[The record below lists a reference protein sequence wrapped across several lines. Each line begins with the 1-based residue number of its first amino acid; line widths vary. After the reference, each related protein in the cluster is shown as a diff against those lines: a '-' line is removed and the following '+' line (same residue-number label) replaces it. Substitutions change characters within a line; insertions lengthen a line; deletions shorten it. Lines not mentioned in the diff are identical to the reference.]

1 MAEENVT
8 VKVNFEADLESIN
21 KTLDE
26 LEEKVKNTDMGSDEL
41 VELSKQ
47 ERKVN
52 TEFNNLSLAMDRVG
66 KRSSVLTE
74 VENRV
79 QQLGKAIAEL
89 RQNAADTSE
98 NAAAIKNITAQAE
111 GLINQASIVAG
122 VVAGATAAVK
132 AIKSSIKDLVNN
144 VKLASNTI
152 TSLAKFAGSSLI
164 SIGNQVIESLK
175 NRISSIVN
183 TIKGLVQIDLRQLGY
198 NAIGIANEFK
208 NLGGTA
214 QIVARQMS
222 NAFYEAAGDSY
233 ESLVQ
238 LSNGTGKVTST
249 LLNFMN
255 SWTGQIALVKAQLT
269 SIGANIGNLL
279 MKVFYPLLVVLNKI
293 LAVVNALI
301 GKLASLFGFK
311 TENLS
316 SILGN
321 VGGASP
327 TQNKGLEDYT
337 KSTNK
342 AAKAT
347 KKLSDNTKKAKDNLQ
362 GYDKLNNNTTD
373 DLEDLTDKMDDLAS
387 DGLGDLGAGAGGIF
401 DTDKLFDNLMDDLN
415 LIPEWLQEWIDKLI
429 DLVKA
434 GDWYGVGAHIGD
446 LVNKG
451 LKSLDD
457 FLNDD
462 SLRAKLQ
469 KFNEA
474 FLDFANG
481 LLDTVNW
488 SLLGKTIA
496 STLNLIAFE
505 INDLYKQAVKKGTLI
520 KIGKA
525 LHDAFF
531 GFVKNVDAYE
541 VGKAVTTLMRSI
553 IDIVYTSLST
563 MTGIEAEKLAEQLF
577 NFVDGAFDRLM
588 GMEEGDLASG
598 AEKIGTII
606 ANVINLGF
614 SIIGKLI
621 NKDTAT
627 KAADAIVTILN
638 TAIEGLNV
646 NKMETALT
654 GLLNFVSTLLTKL
667 ATEINF
673 EEFTSK
679 ISETLNNSIQN
690 GDVEQFVASVIGFI
704 KKIYDSV
711 KQIIHDTDKSDLVK
725 AILNGIIE
733 GGGGELIKDWAM
745 FSLAPKLIG
754 ALAIGIAAFAGSKW
768 LLTSA
773 FTKALG
779 MANLTGAGA
788 EVGATAVEGATGAL
802 EGATGAAEAAGSAVG
817 GVLAT
822 VLQVVG
828 AIAGIIGFVKNF
840 ADAITGGLDESNA
853 KATILYATLTGFAL
867 GGPIG
872 GIIGALVG
880 GFADL
885 VLAFIQDT
893 DQIREKTGELF
904 NYLGLKIKEIP
915 QQILVNLLTILD
927 NIQFLFNR
935 AKNVIETAFP
945 NLTNAIKTGVTN
957 ALNWIVNT
965 IKNFMSTI
973 FNAGKLV
980 GEWAA
985 KGIANGISAG
995 IKWITDKVDSVVK
1008 SIKNRFSNGL
1018 QIHSP
1023 SKVME
1028 NLAIFVP
1035 KGVAKGIADGQGS
1048 VDDAMS
1054 DMITSM
1060 KFSDF
1065 YTDAYNQTDTFVDDV
1080 TKRLQDITTPEL
1092 DPMKYQADIIK
1103 NPTQTAS
1110 MIAQSY
1116 NESSAAQA
1124 SGIMSSIYNRIV
1136 AGAAQTG
1143 GKNVV
1148 VDVYLDKNNRL
1159 GQYIIDTM
1167 RGDVVMTGGV

>member
-111 GLINQASIVAG
+111 GLINQASLIAG
-122 VVAGATAAVK
+122 VVEGATAAVK

-152 TSLAKFAGSSLI
+152 TSLAKAAGSSLI

-175 NRISSIVN
+175 SRINSIVN

-198 NAIGIANEFK
+198 SAIGIANEFK

-233 ESLVQ
+233 ESLVK
-238 LSNGTGKVTST
+238 LSNGTGKVTNT

-316 SILGN
+316 GILGN
-321 VGGASP
+321 VGGASS

-337 KSTNK
+337 KSANK

-387 DGLGDLGAGAGGIF
+387 NGLGDLGAGAGGIF

-415 LIPEWLQEWIDKLI
+415 LIPEWLQDWIDKLI
-429 DLVKA
+429 DLIKA
-434 GDWYGVGAHIGD
+434 GDWYGAGAHIGD
-446 LVNKG
+446 LINKG

-462 SLRAKLQ
+462 SLRDKLQ

-481 LLDTVNW
+481 LLDTINW

-496 STLNLIAFE
+496 SALNLIAFE
-505 INDLYKQAVKKGTLI
+505 INDLYKKAVEKGTLI

-563 MTGIEAEKLAEQLF
+563 MTGLEAEKLAEQLF
-577 NFVDGAFDRLM
+577 NFIDGAFDRLT

-606 ANVINLGF
+606 AKVINLGF
-614 SIIGKLI
+614 KVIGKLV

-646 NKMETALT
+646 NDMETALT

-673 EEFTSK
+673 EDFTSK
-679 ISETLNNSIQN
+679 ISETINNSIQN
-690 GDVEQFVASVIGFI
+690 GDVEQFVASVVGFI

-711 KQIIHDTDKSDLVK
+711 KKIIHDTDKSELFK
-725 AILNGIIE
+725 AIVDGINE
-733 GGGGELIKDWAM
+733 GGGVELIMDWVK

-768 LLTSA
+768 LLTQA

-802 EGATGAAEAAGSAVG
+802 EGATTAAEAASFAIGRVIGIALKLAGAVIGILG
-817 GVLAT
+817 GVASFTDSLA
-822 VLQVVG
+822 
-828 AIAGIIGFVKNF
+828 N
-840 ADAITGGLDESNA
+840 GLDESNA
-853 KATILYATLTGFAL
+853 KATILYSTLAGFSL

-872 GIIGALVG
+872 GIIGALIG
-880 GFADL
+880 GFGEL
-885 VLAFIQDT
+885 VVAFIQDT
-893 DQIREKTGELF
+893 DQIREKTGLLF

-915 QQILVNLLTILD
+915 QQILVTINTILD
-927 NIQFLFNR
+927 NIQLLFNR
-935 AKNVIETAFP
+935 AMNLLGKLFP
-945 NLTNAIKTGVTN
+945 NAATFIKNAVNGIFD
-957 ALNWIVNT
+957 WIVKFINGYIT
-965 IKNFMSTI
+965 TFY
-973 FNAGKLV
+973 KL
-980 GEWAA
+980 GEFVVKA
-985 KGIANGISAG
+985 IANGISAG
-995 IKWITDKVDSVVK
+995 AGWVTKKVNEIVNNIKKT
-1008 SIKNRFSNGL
+1008 FTNGL

-1023 SKVME
+1023 SKIME
-1028 NLAIFVP
+1028 DLAIFVP
-1035 KGVAKGIADGQGS
+1035 DGVAKGIEDGQGS

-1065 YTDAYNQTDTFVDDV
+1065 YTDAYNQTDTFVNDV

-1110 MIAQSY
+1110 MMAQSY

-1136 AGAAQTG
+1136 AGAAQSS

-1148 VDVYLDKNNRL
+1148 VDVYLDKSNRL

-1167 RGDVVMTGGV
+1167 RGNVVMTGGV

>member
-111 GLINQASIVAG
+111 GLINQASLIAG

-132 AIKSSIKDLVNN
+132 AIKSSVKDLVNN

-152 TSLAKFAGSSLI
+152 TSLAKAAGSSLI

-175 NRISSIVN
+175 SRINSIVN

-198 NAIGIANEFK
+198 SAIGIANEFK

-233 ESLVQ
+233 ESLVK
-238 LSNGTGKVTST
+238 LSNGTGKVTNT

-316 SILGN
+316 GILGN
-321 VGGASP
+321 VGGASS

-337 KSTNK
+337 KKANK

-429 DLVKA
+429 DLIKA
-434 GDWYGVGAHIGD
+434 GDWYGAGAHIGD
-446 LVNKG
+446 LINKG
-451 LKSLDD
+451 LKALDD

-462 SLRAKLQ
+462 GLRDKLQ

-496 STLNLIAFE
+496 SALNLIAFE
-505 INDLYKQAVKKGTLI
+505 INDLYKKAVEKGTLI

-563 MTGIEAEKLAEQLF
+563 MTGLEADKLAEQLY

-606 ANVINLGF
+606 AKVINLGF
-614 SIIGKLI
+614 KVIGKLV

-646 NKMETALT
+646 NDMETALT

-673 EEFTSK
+673 EDFTSK
-679 ISETLNNSIQN
+679 ISETINNSIQN
-690 GDVEQFVASVIGFI
+690 GDVEQFVASVVGFI

-711 KQIIHDTDKSDLVK
+711 KKIIHDTDKSELFK
-725 AILNGIIE
+725 AIVDGINE
-733 GGGGELIKDWAM
+733 GGGVELIMDWVK

-768 LLTSA
+768 LLTQA

-802 EGATGAAEAAGSAVG
+802 EGATTAAEATSFAIGRVIGIALKLAGAVIGILG
-817 GVLAT
+817 GVASFTDSLA
-822 VLQVVG
+822 
-828 AIAGIIGFVKNF
+828 N
-840 ADAITGGLDESNA
+840 GLDESNA
-853 KATILYATLTGFAL
+853 KATILYSTLAGFSL

-872 GIIGALVG
+872 GIIGALIG
-880 GFADL
+880 GFGEL
-885 VLAFIQDT
+885 VVAFIQDT
-893 DQIREKTGELF
+893 DQIREKTGLLF

-915 QQILVNLLTILD
+915 QQLLVTINTILD
-927 NIQFLFNR
+927 NIQLLFNR
-935 AKNVIETAFP
+935 AMNLLGKLFP
-945 NLTNAIKTGVTN
+945 NASAFIKNAVNGIFD
-957 ALNWIVNT
+957 WIVKFINGYL
-965 IKNFMSTI
+965 NI
-973 FNAGKLV
+973 FYKA
-980 GEWAA
+980 GEWVA
-985 KGIANGISAG
+985 KAIANGISAG
-995 IKWITDKVDSVVK
+995 AGWITKKVSEIVNNVK
-1008 SIKNRFSNGL
+1008 KTFTNGL

-1023 SKVME
+1023 SKVMQD
-1028 NLAIFVP
+1028 LALFVP
-1035 KGVAKGIADGQGS
+1035 EGVAKGIEDGQGS

-1110 MIAQSY
+1110 MVAQSY
-1116 NESSAAQA
+1116 NESSATQA
-1124 SGIMSSIYNRIV
+1124 SGIMSSIYNRII
-1136 AGAAQTG
+1136 AGAAQSS